1 MKRSTYSIYLLLVSV
16 CLGNPLGELLRL
28 ASERHPVLLA
38 ERAVVEQAFR
48 SHEEL
53 AEYLD
58 PVLYG
63 AAGGATRI
71 RDLPIAPVGYDTVS
85 MGNVLEGQAGVRI
98 PLESVGAV
106 VSAGGAFRRWFS
118 PEAPYDSQYQHLLGV
133 NLQVPLGQDR
143 GFALYGHRRA
153 AALASCSAAVHR
165 LQQAEQ
171 QVRREVEAAYIRL
184 CVAEADCLVWGDA
197 TERFRRLH
205 QEAGQLAE
213 LKAIPQY
220 QVQTALR
227 ELQGGLAD
235 EAAAHQGRESAA
247 LALGQ
252 AMGLREPQQARACT
266 SEELLEA
273 ALALPSWEEPT
284 VAAAL
289 ERRGSYLALKDEGR
303 VVESEA
309 ALEAE
314 RRKDQVTL
322 QAGVTWQG
330 DSSSAPLA
338 SYRESTDHHW
348 GGGGLLVWSRPLDYT
363 GPEAALARLESRRR
377 EVSSRLEAKAVEIVG
392 EIRGAQL
399 RLEGARR
406 RLSLVR
412 EGVQAARKT
421 LEAEQERFRLG
432 ESTSAI
438 VLDAQKELNNILLRQ
453 NATAAELLLAYS
465 ELQYAL
471 GYPQETP
478 LL

>member
-1 MKRSTYSIYLLLVSV
+1 MKKSTLPILVVSALV
-16 CLGNPLGELLRL
+16 CLGNPLGELLRQ
-28 ASERHPVLLA
+28 ASETHPALVA
-38 ERAVVEQAFR
+38 ERAVVEQTLR

-53 AEYLD
+53 AEFLD
-58 PVLYG
+58 PALYG

-71 RDLPIAPVGYDTVS
+71 RELPGAPLGYDTVDS
-85 MGNVLEGQAGVRI
+85 ANALEAQAGVRI
-98 PLESVGAV
+98 PVEAGAV
-106 VSAGGAFRRWFS
+106 VSVGGVFRRWFE
-118 PEAPYDSQYQHLLGV
+118 PDAPYDSLYQHLLGV
-133 NLQVPLGQDR
+133 NLQVPLWQDR

-153 AALASCSAAVHR
+153 AALAACSGAIHR

-171 QVRREVEAAYIRL
+171 QVRRQVEAAYIQL

-235 EAAAHQGRESAA
+235 EAAAHQGRESAV

-348 GGGGLLVWSRPLDYT
+348 GGEVLLVWSRPLDYT

-377 EVSSRLEAKAVEIVG
+377 EVSSRLETKAVEIVG

>member
-1 MKRSTYSIYLLLVSV
+1 MKKSTLPILVVSALV
-16 CLGNPLGELLRL
+16 CLGNPLGELLRQ
-28 ASERHPVLLA
+28 ASETHPALVA
-38 ERAVVEQAFR
+38 ERAVVEQTLR

-53 AEYLD
+53 AEFLD
-58 PVLYG
+58 PALYG

-71 RDLPIAPVGYDTVS
+71 RELPGAPLGYDTVDS
-85 MGNVLEGQAGVRI
+85 ANALEAQAGVRI
-98 PLESVGAV
+98 PVEAGAV
-106 VSAGGAFRRWFS
+106 VSVGGVFRRWFE
-118 PEAPYDSQYQHLLGV
+118 PDAPYDSLYQHLLGV
-133 NLQVPLGQDR
+133 NLQVPLWQDR

-153 AALASCSAAVHR
+153 AALAACSGAIHR

-171 QVRREVEAAYIRL
+171 QVRRQVEAAYIQL

-205 QEAGQLAE
+205 QEADQLAS

-235 EAAAHQGRESAA
+235 EEAARQTREKAA
-247 LALGQ
+247 LSLGQ
-252 AMGLREPQQARACT
+252 AMGLREAQEARACT
-266 SEELLEA
+266 SEELLQA
-273 ALALPSWEEPT
+273 ALSLPPLETLEIP
-284 VAAAL
+284 AAL
-289 ERRGSYLALKDEGR
+289 ERRGSYLAIQDDQR
-303 VVESEA
+303 VAEAES
-309 ALEAE
+309 ALEE
-314 RRKDQVTL
+314 EYRKDQVTL

-330 DSSSAPLA
+330 DSSGRPLG
-338 SYRESTDHHW
+338 SYREATDHHW
-348 GGGGLLVWSRPLDYT
+348 GGEVLLVWSRPLDYT
-363 GPEAALARLESRRR
+363 GPEAAVARMAARRQELTARLEG
-377 EVSSRLEAKAVEIVG
+377 EAVAITG

-406 RLSLVR
+406 RLVLIR
-412 EGVQAARKT
+412 EGVLAARRT

-453 NATAAELLLAYS
+453 NATAAELLLAYA

-471 GYPQETP
+471 GYPRETP